1 MRKRILLTVVAGAAV
16 ASLIAYSI
24 STLDGRSRTERLVE
38 CIHDAGYH
46 TVVFHDNGIVTIT
59 DADAAILVG
68 SSVQARPPADK
79 VTVYRHGQRF
89 GTGYPTAVTIPEG
102 SPIGFDYLLGGTP
115 HREITA
121 IRSCIATA

>member
-1 MRKRILLTVVAGAAV
+1 MRKRLLLAVVAGAAV

-24 STLDGRSRTERLVE
+24 STVDGRSRTDRLVE
-38 CIHDAGYH
+38 CVKKAGYH
-46 TVVFHDNGIVTIT
+46 TIVFHDDGIVTIA

-68 SSVQARPPADK
+68 SSVQARPPSDK

-89 GTGYPTAVTIPEG
+89 LTGYPRVVTIPDG
-102 SPIGFDYLLGGTP
+102 SPIGFNYLIGGTP

-121 IRSCIATA
+121 IRRCIATA